1 MASALKLK
9 NDIRKLK
16 TAIDNKATNPKF
28 LPKLKEQLEKLEGD
42 LAKLK
47 KPTKSGKKPY
57 VRAEGSALA
66 KLKNKLKSVEKQYK
80 GYSGKTP
87 LSLER
92 DANRPAKPIG
102 KRKSK
107 SGNTYY
113 EYRANRIDVK
123 QPPRVF
129 PKLEDGGYM
138 ANEGKYLRTLP
149 TQDDLYAFMVLDKKS
164 GFGAPLDYKV
174 YGKIQAKKIK
184 EKYEDKIEKDRELKM
199 FSVKE
204 LLDRKSFGAQNKQM
218 IEEEFKR
225 SVAQIKQMME
235 SLNINDYK
243 ELYLEDG
250 GYMEE
255 GGYMKGG
262 GKLSLKKFRDK
273 YDENEDANMHSENVV
288 LLAQN
293 FGSDSDIRDA
303 KTILAKHEAI
313 GSLPYYLSQ
322 ERNALHDKLWA
333 KYQEEVREK
342 GIKEEGGYMAEGGR
356 VMPFLKFEYA
366 TEARKKLDKGQLP
379 VFDGGIGFDYLE
391 KEKKLYYL
399 PSVIGDWQEVGEFIS
414 KKEAIDWLSERLKM
428 EGFAKG
434 GYMATGGATE
444 HGIMKGDHVVDI
456 YEDTL
461 VIENGGKKYF
471 VFIKTG
477 EREQVAEK
485 GGYMTH
491 GGETHRS
498 EKK

>member
-1 MASALKLK
+1 MAK
-9 NDIRKLK
+9 
-16 TAIDNKATNPKF
+16 
-28 LPKLKEQLEKLEGD
+28 
-42 LAKLK
+42 
-47 KPTKSGKKPY
+47 
-57 VRAEGSALA
+57 
-66 KLKNKLKSVEKQYK
+66 
-80 GYSGKTP
+80 
-87 LSLER
+87 
-92 DANRPAKPIG
+92 
-102 KRKSK
+102 
-107 SGNTYY
+107 
-113 EYRANRIDVK
+113 
-123 QPPRVF
+123 
-129 PKLEDGGYM
+129 
-138 ANEGKYLRTLP
+138 
-149 TQDDLYAFMVLDKKS
+149 
-164 GFGAPLDYKV
+164 
-174 YGKIQAKKIK
+174 
-184 EKYEDKIEKDRELKM
+184 
-199 FSVKE
+199 
-204 LLDRKSFGAQNKQM
+204 
-218 IEEEFKR
+218 
-225 SVAQIKQMME
+225 
-235 SLNINDYK
+235 
-243 ELYLEDG
+243 
-250 GYMEE
+250 
-255 GGYMKGG
+255 G